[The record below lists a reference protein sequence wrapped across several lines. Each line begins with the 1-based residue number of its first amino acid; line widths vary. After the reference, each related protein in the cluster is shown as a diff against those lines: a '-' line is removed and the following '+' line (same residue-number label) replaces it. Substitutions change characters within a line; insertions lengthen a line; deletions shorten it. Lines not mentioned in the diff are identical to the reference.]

1 MTPPPPQRQRR
12 RPCILLLG
20 DSLTELGFGG
30 IEGEECAD
38 PFAVGWVS
46 LLAAAYSRRADVL
59 NRGYRGYN
67 TEMILSILPDILS
80 DLQYHRQNDCILLT
94 VVFLGPNDAVL
105 PTDSRHVP
113 KDRFAD
119 NLRRIISE
127 LRQNL
132 SNRGCFRP
140 DSDSNDPPP
149 PILLLTPP
157 PVDRKAREE
166 FCLRAYGDLSRAQR
180 CNDATR
186 SIGNVIQTVAQELQC
201 PILDVFDRL
210 GGNADALYH
219 HSLVDGLHLS
229 GPANI
234 QVYQGLMDLITKRF
248 PHLAPMKD
256 GQGRYGKI
264 GIPLDQ
270 KLCHEY

>member
-1 MTPPPPQRQRR
+1 MASPLLSRQRQR

-38 PFAVGWVS
+38 VHSVGWVS

-80 DLQYHRQNDCILLT
+80 ELQYHRQDDCILFC
-94 VVFLGPNDAVL
+94 VVFLGANDAVL

-113 KDRFAD
+113 EDRFAE
-119 NLRRIISE
+119 NLRQIIVE
-127 LRQNL
+127 LRQHV
-132 SNRGCFRP
+132 SSSGCFCP
-140 DSDSNDPPP
+140 DSDSANHPKEPT
-149 PILLLTPP
+149 PIVLLTPP
-157 PVDRKAREE
+157 PIDRKAREE
-166 FCLRAYGDLSRAQR
+166 FCWRVYGDLNRAQR
-180 CNDATR
+180 CNHATHNIV
-186 SIGNVIQTVAQELQC
+186 SVIQTVADEVDC
-201 PILDVFDRL
+201 PLFNVFNRL
-210 GGNADALYH
+210 GGNGNADAYH
-219 HSLVDGLHLS
+219 QYLVDGLHLS
-229 GPANI
+229 GTANI
-234 QVYQGLMDLITKRF
+234 QVYQGLMDLIAKRF
-248 PHLAPMKD
+248 PQLAPMM
-256 GQGRYGKI
+256 